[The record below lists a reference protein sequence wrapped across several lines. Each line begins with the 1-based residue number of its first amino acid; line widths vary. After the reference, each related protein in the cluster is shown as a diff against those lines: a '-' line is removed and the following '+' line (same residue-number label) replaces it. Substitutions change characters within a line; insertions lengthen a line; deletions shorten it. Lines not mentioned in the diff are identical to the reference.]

1 MNTEIFGL
9 KEKIARATS
18 DQEIANLL
26 TIGNTY
32 KFASARTRASWK
44 NIGFKVLEN
53 LKSGDQPKKEMSN
66 VKPTKSKKTPK

>member
-18 DQEIANLL
+18 DQEIAKLL

-44 NIGFKVLEN
+44 NVGFKVLEN
-53 LKSGDQPKKEMSN
+53 LKNTSLPKKEMSDI
-66 VKPTKSKKTPK
+66 KPTKSKKTPK

>member
-44 NIGFKVLEN
+44 NVGFKVLEN
-53 LKSGDQPKKEMSN
+53 LKNASLPKKEMSDI
-66 VKPTKSKKTPK
+66 KSTKSKKTPK

>member
-1 MNTEIFGL
+1 MNNEIFGL

-26 TIGNTY
+26 MIGNTY
-32 KFASARTRASWK
+32 KFASVRTRASWK

-53 LKSGDQPKKEMSN
+53 LKNTGQPKKETSE
-66 VKPTKSKKTPK
+66 VKPKSKKTHK

>member
-1 MNTEIFGL
+1 MNNEIFGL

-26 TIGNTY
+26 MIGNTY

-44 NIGFKVLEN
+44 NVGFKVLEN
-53 LKSGDQPKKEMSN
+53 LKNTGQPKKETSE
-66 VKPTKSKKTPK
+66 VKPKSKKTHK

>member
-1 MNTEIFGL
+1 MNNEIFGL

-32 KFASARTRASWK
+32 KFASVRTRASWK

-53 LKSGDQPKKEMSN
+53 LKNTGQPKKETSE
-66 VKPTKSKKTPK
+66 VKPKSKKTHK